1 VEVGETALAR
11 IEKAQIETLGP
22 MAGDG
27 YVSVPHLQKF
37 LGGVSRATLYRWIK
51 DELLPAPV
59 QLGPNRVAFLRH
71 EIREALA
78 KRPRALSRKVSG
90 AEDQGA

>member
-1 VEVGETALAR
+1 MEIGETALAR
-11 IEKAQIETLGP
+11 IERAQVEISGQ

-27 YVSVPHLQKF
+27 YVSVPQLQKF
-37 LGGVSRATLYRWIK
+37 LGGISRATLYRWIK

-59 QLGPNRVAFLRH
+59 QLGPNRVAFLRQ

-78 KRPRALSRKVSG
+78 KRPRAMTRKVSG
-90 AEDQGA
+90 SEDQAA

>member
-1 VEVGETALAR
+1 VKPVESALAT
-11 IEKAQIETLGP
+11 IEKAQMEAWGQ

-27 YVSVPHLQKF
+27 YVSVPQLQKF

-59 QLGPNRVAFLRH
+59 QLGPNRIAFLRS

-78 KRPRALSRKVSG
+78 KRPRALTRKVGS
-90 AEDQGA
+90 EDQAA

>member
-1 VEVGETALAR
+1 
-11 IEKAQIETLGP
+11 

-27 YVSVPHLQKF
+27 YISVPQLSQF
-37 LGGVSRATLYRWIK
+37 LGGISRATLYRWVR

-59 QLGPNRVAFLRH
+59 QLGPNRVAFLRE

-78 KRPRALSRKVSG
+78 KRPRALTRKVS
-90 AEDQGA
+90 ASEDRAA